1 MFKEINRREF
11 IIISLAAGAMA
22 MVPRWVHAQAA
33 KPYPIGVLL
42 PSTGSGA
49 NYSERPIKGLPL
61 IAAEINKEDGLL
73 GKHPI
78 ELYFRDTQ
86 KVCIESLKQ
95 VSPER
100 LDYFSIRPMSSRN

>member
-1 MFKEINRREF
+1 M
-11 IIISLAAGAMA
+11 SLLGIDIGSGSIKAVAFAADG
-22 MVPRWVHAQAA
+22 RILAQAA

-73 GKHPI
+73 GKHP
-78 ELYFRDTQ
+78 
-86 KVCIESLKQ
+86 S
-95 VSPER
+95 S
-100 LDYFSIRPMSSRN
+100 SISAIPRRSASKA